1 MPEELSPAER
11 RVLKAVGEAGG
22 EATPEE
28 VQQAQ
33 DFEQE
38 VQVMSGA
45 NWLQSKGLLEIT
57 EHTTIHVTLGPEGRE
72 VLEDELPERRALRY
86 LLEAGVTSPGAL
98 VGEGV
103 LEGHE
108 VPIAIGWL
116 KQKGLA
122 DVDESGE
129 ETILRPHEDAADG
142 LDGTWPDEQVLQAL
156 AAADGPVHADDL
168 DGEGLEILR
177 GRGDMIEETES
188 VTRVLALSTKGQQ
201 RVADGVELSE
211 SVSQITPDLI
221 QSGEWQDKEIRP
233 YDVTDY
239 APAAT
244 GGKRHPLQGIIDR
257 IRDIFLSMGFTE
269 MSGPFVRSAFWNMD
283 ALFTP
288 QDHPAREM
296 HDTFYLEEPDRVDLE
311 DDDLVDR
318 VRAVH
323 EDGGET
329 GSRGWG
335 TDWSRDEA
343 ERSLLRTHTTVDSVE
358 YLHENPDEPC
368 KVFSVDRVFR
378 KEELDRTHL
387 PEFHQV
393 EGIVMEPDAHF
404 GQLVGL
410 LTTFYEK
417 LGFPDVRVRPA
428 YFPYTEPSLE
438 VEVVHGGEWMELGGA
453 GIFRPEVTRPLG
465 VEWPVLA
472 WGLGLERLA
481 MMILDL
487 DDIRDLYISDVE
499 WLREAPLQG

>member
-1 MPEELSPAER
+1 MTEELSTPER
-11 RVLKAVGEAGG
+11 RVLKAVHDLGG
-22 EATPEE
+22 EARPEDVLE
-28 VQQAQ
+28 AQ
-33 DFEQE
+33 DFDEE

-45 NWLQSKGLLEIT
+45 NWLQSKGLLNIT
-57 EHTTIHVTLGPEGRE
+57 EHTTTRVTLGPEGRD
-72 VLEDELPERRALRY
+72 VLERDLPERRALAF
-86 LLEAGVTSPGAL
+86 LVDEGETGPGTL
-98 VGEGV
+98 VGRGV
-103 LEGHE
+103 LEGPE
-108 VPIAIGWL
+108 VPIAVGWL

-122 DVDESGE
+122 DVDEGGE
-129 ETILRPHEDAADG
+129 TLLRPREDSASA
-142 LDGTWPDEQVLQAL
+142 LEEVWPDEAVLHAL
-156 AAADGPVHADDL
+156 QDADGPVDAEAL
-168 DGEGLEILR
+168 DEEGLEILR
-177 GRGDMIEETES
+177 GRGDMIQESES
-188 VTRVLALSTKGQQ
+188 VTRVLHLTTKGEQ
-201 RVADGVELSE
+201 RAEQGIAITE
-211 SVSQITPDLI
+211 SVSQITPELI
-221 QSGEWQDKEIRP
+221 QSGDWEDAEIRP

-239 APAAT
+239 APAAQ

-257 IRDIFLSMGFTE
+257 IRDIFLAMGFTE
-269 MSGPFVRSAFWNMD
+269 MGGPFVRSAFWNMD

-296 HDTFYLEEPDRVDLE
+296 HDTFYLEEPDRYGL

-318 VRAVH
+318 VQAVH
-323 EDGGET
+323 EDGGDT

-335 TDWSRDEA
+335 TDWSREEA
-343 ERSLLRTHTTVDSVE
+343 ERTLLRTHTTVDTLQ
-358 YLHENPDEPC
+358 YLHEHPDEPC

-410 LTTFYEK
+410 LREFYRK

-438 VEVVHGGEWMELGGA
+438 VEVKHAGEWMELGGA
-453 GIFRPEVTRPLG
+453 GIFRPEVTRPVG

-487 DDIRDLYISDVE
+487 DDIRDLYQSDVD